1 MAMAAEKHTA
11 FRDDALRAY
20 AAALRG
26 DEAAAGAAVARLEE
40 RLRRLGEEA
49 DALSC
54 AWWLWALGETQ
65 AADTGEDAGALVAAC
80 VSKIAAGWL
89 EPAPHA
95 LLAGEAAAGVGLVNA
110 ALSFAALRTAAAR
123 CDSALARQTG
133 KRIREAAFARFMRG
147 DHFVSD
153 CDGEA
158 VRPDIVAAAVPFGLI
173 SAGDLALLAAVR
185 SIDDERLAGDMAALW
200 SWYCGEN
207 GQPARARRLLAQAE
221 RTGGDSPW
229 RDIAALRLASRAG
242 GVAPG
247 AVRFRHEPTG
257 GECPY
262 IFGRNERSPRVVTVG
277 DAVTV
282 SVYAEPFDPA
292 AMAVAVEYA
301 ADGQEPR
308 RLAMTAVAEAEGEA
322 YWQAELPA
330 RDSCAGVRYRFVAAG
345 AETGET
351 AAASEWFGYDVLQWV
366 GVGRAAGISSGD
378 DRLVVRYAAAL
389 PGGVG
394 GACELTVTSEA
405 AGGAGTGNGAAR
417 LSVAMLLREP
427 SLLAGAVA
435 GAGEAAVGRV
445 GCVEARLAG
454 EAASLRLLGEAGQ
467 ELSRGF
473 AGLEGEP
480 PLLELLAGRD
490 GRARKLRLNWRIGE
504 REMLYGMGERFGGLN
519 HRGQE
524 LDNYVFNQYKEQGN
538 RTYMPVPAAFSSGGY
553 GLLLDSSL
561 YAVFRF
567 GTLRPDLLQIEAD
580 LPPDRQSLD
589 FRLLT
594 GTPLDMTAQLA
605 AATGL
610 PKLPPMWA
618 FGPWMSSNNWDS
630 EREVDWQLEQTAKHA
645 IPSTVMVIE
654 QWSDE
659 ASFYIF
665 NDAEYKAKAGEE
677 RFAYG
682 DFAFP
687 EWGRW
692 PDPKRLVERI
702 HDAGVKVLLWQAPVM
717 KFMDGIAHRQRDED
731 ERAMLAAGYAVMN
744 GDGSPYRIPPYE
756 WFRGSLVPD
765 FTNPEAAA
773 WWLGKRQYL
782 LDEVGIDGFKTDGG
796 ECIYGSQTVFYDGR
810 SGAEMRNEYPNVYI
824 RAFHDFA
831 SRHKDGEAITFSR
844 AGYAGAQAT
853 PLHWAGD
860 ERSTFAAF
868 RASIVAG
875 LNSGLSGIPF
885 WGWDL
890 GGFSGDIPTAELY
903 IRSAQMAAF
912 CPVMQYHAESKGQFN
927 MDRTPWNIAE
937 RTGRPDVIALY
948 KRYADIRMNLLPYIY
963 RQARH
968 SSLTGHPLMRAM
980 LLDFPDDPACA
991 DAAAQYMFGSR
1002 LLVAPVTEEGA
1013 AWKDVYLPSGSW
1025 LPLFGGH
1032 PVAGG
1037 RTLRVEAPLAHIP
1050 VYVRENSVIPL
1061 RLGAA
1066 CELGDDVGNR
1076 TDGSL
1081 TWMVYAVSSVAY
1093 EEEEE
1098 AGQTVRLRV
1107 ERSQA
1112 GFAVELEVAGGDGE
1126 PATLWLR
1133 AAGRAS
1139 AVIADSLPL
1148 ERLERLAAPAGE
1160 GWLQRGDDVLVR
1172 LASGDGMRRMVVVT
1186 DSAGSTVRNKEGNRK

>member
-1 MAMAAEKHTA
+1 MAMAAEKHTE
-11 FRDDALRAY
+11 FRDDALRVY

-26 DEAAAGAAVARLEE
+26 DEAAARATSARMEQ
-40 RLRRLGEEA
+40 RLRQLGDEA
-49 DALSC
+49 DVLSC

-65 AADTGEDAGALVAAC
+65 AAHEEAGELVSACAG
-80 VSKIAAGWL
+80 KIAAGWK

-95 LLAGEAAAGVGLVNA
+95 LLPGDEAAGVGLVNA

-123 CDSALARQTG
+123 WDSAPARQAC
-133 KRIREAAFARFMRG
+133 KLIREAAFARFMRG

-153 CDGEA
+153 CDGVA

-173 SAGDLALLAAVR
+173 SAGDLALLAAIR
-185 SIDDERLAGDMAALW
+185 PIDDERLTGDTAALW

-207 GQPARARRLLAQAE
+207 GQPARARRLLAQTAAGAE
-221 RTGGDSPW
+221 AAGDDSPLF
-229 RDIAALRLASRAG
+229 DIAALRLVLRAG
-242 GVAPG
+242 GAALG
-247 AVRFRHEPTG
+247 GVRFRHEPLG

-262 IFGRNERSPRVVTVG
+262 IFGRNERSPRVVKVG

-282 SVYAEPFDPA
+282 SVYSEPFDP
-292 AMAVAVEYA
+292 AMAVAVEFA
-301 ADGQEPR
+301 ADGREPR
-308 RLAMTAVAEAEGEA
+308 RLAMTAASEPDGEA
-322 YWQAELPA
+322 YWTAALPTL
-330 RDSCAGVRYRFVAAG
+330 DECVGVRYRFVAE
-345 AETGET
+345 AEEGEMT
-351 AAASEWFGYDVLQWV
+351 AESEWFGYDVLQWV
-366 GVGRAAGISSGD
+366 AVGRVAGVVSSGE
-378 DRLVVRYAAAL
+378 RVAVRCAVEL
-389 PGGVG
+389 PGGAG
-394 GACELTVTSEA
+394 GTCELTVA
-405 AGGAGTGNGAAR
+405 AGSADSAR
-417 LSVAMLLREP
+417 LSVALLPQEP
-427 SLLAGAVA
+427 SSP
-435 GAGEAAVGRV
+435 AAISPTASRV
-445 GCVEARLAG
+445 GCVEASVAG
-454 EAASLRLLGEAGQ
+454 EAAALRLLGEAGA

-473 AGLEGEP
+473 AGLAGLEGEP
-480 PLLELLAGRD
+480 PLLELLTGRD

-504 REMLYGMGERFGGLN
+504 REMLYGMGERFGGVN

-589 FRLLT
+589 FRLMT
-594 GTPLDMTAQLA
+594 GRPLAMTALLA
-605 AATGL
+605 EATGL
-610 PKLPPMWA
+610 PKLPPKWA

-630 EREVDWQLEQTAKHA
+630 EREIDWQLAQTAEHA

-665 NDAEYKAKAGEE
+665 NDAEYAVKAGEE

-682 DFAFP
+682 DFTFP
-687 EWGRW
+687 AWGRW
-692 PDPKRLVERI
+692 PDPQRLVRRI
-702 HDAGVKVLLWQAPVM
+702 HDAGIKVLLWQAPVM

-731 ERAMLAAGYAVMN
+731 ERAMLAAGYAVKN
-744 GDGSPYRIPPYE
+744 GDGSAYRIPPYE

-765 FTNPEAAA
+765 FTNPAAVE
-773 WWLGKRQYL
+773 WWLGKRRYL
-782 LDEVGIDGFKTDGG
+782 LDEIGIDGFKTDGG
-796 ECIYGSQTVFYDGR
+796 ECIYGSQTAFHDGR

-824 RAFHDFA
+824 GAFHEYA
-831 SRHKDGEAITFSR
+831 LRHKGGDAITFSR

-890 GGFSGDIPTAELY
+890 GGFSGEIPTAELY

-937 RTGRPDVIALY
+937 RTGRADVLALY

-963 RQARH
+963 REARH

-980 LLDFPDDPACA
+980 LLDYPDDPACGA
-991 DAAAQYMFGSR
+991 LTEQYMFGSR

-1013 AWKDVYLPSGSW
+1013 ERKDVYLPAGNW
-1025 LPLFGGH
+1025 LPLFGGR
-1032 PVAGG
+1032 PIAGG
-1037 RTLRVEAPLAHIP
+1037 QTQCIEAPLAHIP
-1050 VYVRENSVIPL
+1050 VFVREDSVIPL
-1061 RLGAA
+1061 QLGPA

-1076 TDGSL
+1076 MDGPL
-1081 TWMVYAVSSVAY
+1081 TLMIYACGGHVAY
-1093 EEEEE
+1093 EDDEEE
-1098 AGQTVRLRV
+1098 GRSVRLTVQR
-1107 ERSQA
+1107 ENGA
-1112 GFAVELEVAGGDGE
+1112 ITAKLE
-1126 PATLWLR
+1126 
-1133 AAGRAS
+1133 AA
-1139 AVIADSLPL
+1139 L
-1148 ERLERLAAPAGE
+1148 PAGE
-1160 GWLQRGDDVLVR
+1160 PIALLFRAIGDAASVEANAAPLKRAEVAAPQESGVWLQRGADVLVKLER
-1172 LASGDGMRRMVVVT
+1172 GGTFD
-1186 DSAGSTVRNKEGNRK
+1186 VRIDLVSSL